1 MLKRTKTTAAVA
13 AGAIAF
19 GALAVSPA
27 MAASSVAPQ
36 GMKTWNDEARG
47 VVTGYNGIAVRA
59 RPTMNSEKIG
69 RYGRSHIAN
78 IVCKCAGQDVAGN
91 GIWFKVRKH
100 DDPSR
105 HGWISARYVKNVDYV
120 PWCDDHRGGG
130 DGTWGY

>member
-1 MLKRTKTTAAVA
+1 MKRTRTTAAVA

-19 GALAVSPA
+19 GALAATPV
-27 MAASSVAPQ
+27 MAAPAAAPE
-36 GMKTWNDEARG
+36 GMKTWSDEARG

-59 RPTMNSEKIG
+59 RPSLNSEKIG

-78 IVCKCAGQDVAGN
+78 IVCKVAGQDVAGN

-105 HGWISARYVKNVDYV
+105 HGFIAARYVKNVDYV
-120 PWCDDHRGGG
+120 PYCEHHRWGGG